1 MLILNCAFMEGF
13 IMDILNSVGSVTGS
27 NSNNSTPS
35 NATGAQNTPSNF
47 STILNSTMNNS
58 QAANASV
65 TTSSSQQGTPTDDPS
80 TWAEM
85 AMIDPSTGQVYYTPV
100 DANVEAALKDAVA
113 KHIPGFDVDCVSD
126 QKYITP
132 SNIRMTRAAPLTSS
146 NTVQSTTSSNS
157 AVSNVTT
164 PQTVNS
170 SNVTTVATTNSASV
184 STSSQSAPSVTGT
197 PVAKSI
203 PTVSPA
209 VSNTTNNTS
218 STSSQTATST
228 VSSALSQA
236 QSAALLLS
244 NILNNI
250 EGNNAGQQQ
259 QNTPNLDTIIADL
272 VKIGNN
278 PSALNSVNN
287 LDKLLAG

>member
-1 MLILNCAFMEGF
+1 M
-13 IMDILNSVGSVTGS
+13 NS
-27 NSNNSTPS
+27 
-35 NATGAQNTPSNF
+35 
-47 STILNSTMNNS
+47 S
-58 QAANASV
+58 QAANASAS
-65 TTSSSQQGTPTDDPS
+65 TSSSQQGTPTDDPS

-85 AMIDPSTGQVYYTPV
+85 AMIDPSTGKGYFTPV
-100 DANVEAALKDAVA
+100 DAKVEDALKDAVA

-126 QKYITP
+126 QKYISP
-132 SNIRMTRAAPLTSS
+132 SNIRMTHAAPLASS

-157 AVSNVTT
+157 VVSNVTT

-170 SNVTTVATTNSASV
+170 SSVTTVATTN
-184 STSSQSAPSVTGT
+184 TSSSSSLTQSAPSVTSS

-203 PTVSPA
+203 PTVSS
-209 VSNTTNNTS
+209 VISNATNNTS

-228 VSSALSQA
+228 VSSALAQA

-250 EGNNAGQQQ
+250 EGNNTGQQQ
-259 QNTPNLDTIIADL
+259 QNSPNLDTIIADL

-278 PSALNSVNN
+278 PSALNSAND